1 MLAGIGGSMVI
12 LALTRAVD
20 VATTGLNLAPNAR
33 LGLVV
38 SVFGILLAGA
48 QPAVGALG
56 DRIGRRPLLI
66 GGMAVFAFATLLMPL
81 ATRFEALLG
90 LRGLQGLALA
100 CTVPTS
106 LAVIAALVPTQR
118 RGRAMGLYATA
129 RMLGFGVGPLIG
141 GAVLDYAGTT
151 VTLLAAVVPGL
162 LAATLVTAAL
172 DEPPALGPSTPSS
185 NAGDEVRVLP
195 FVALSSAFFVVAIC
209 VSLLIALEDTFTHRL
224 DLSAFEFSVAFSAL
238 VFARL
243 VSDATIG
250 RWSDGGDRRRWI
262 VTGLVLLAPATLAC
276 AWAPTIEWLTLA
288 RITMG
293 IGMAFIA
300 SPAFALVGDLV
311 ESGVGR
317 GSSVGIVTA
326 GFGAGLGV
334 GPISAALLADRLAF
348 EVPFALCAGLAL
360 IVAVVLPVLVPMAS
374 TPREGSDSG
383 ESTEKTAP

>member
-20 VATTGLNLAPNAR
+20 DATTGLDLAPNTR

-38 SVFGILLAGA
+38 SVFGILLAAA
-48 QPAVGALG
+48 QPAVGAIG
-56 DRIGRRPLLI
+56 DRVGRRPLLI
-66 GGMAVFAFATLLMPL
+66 GGMATFAAATLMMPL

-106 LAVIAALVPTQR
+106 LAVIAALVPTRR

-141 GAVLDYAGTT
+141 GAVLDHAGATT
-151 VTLLAAVVPGL
+151 TFLAAVVPGVI
-162 LAATLVTAAL
+162 AATLVTFAL
-172 DEPPALGPSTPSS
+172 DEPPALGRPPSS
-185 NAGDEVRVLP
+185 EDAPVQARVLP

-209 VSLLIALEDTFTHRL
+209 VSLLIALEDTFTRRL
-224 DLSAFEFSVAFSAL
+224 DITAFEFSIAFSAL

-243 VSDATIG
+243 ASDATIG
-250 RWSDGGDRRRWI
+250 RWSDAGDRRRWI
-262 VTGLVLLAPATLAC
+262 VAGLVLLAPSTLAC
-276 AWAPTIEWLTLA
+276 AWAPTIGWLTGA
-288 RITMG
+288 RVVMG
-293 IGMAFIA
+293 VGMALIA

-311 ESGVGR
+311 EAGVGR

-334 GPISAALLADRLAF
+334 GPISAALLADRVGF
-348 EVPFALCAGLAL
+348 EVPFFACAALAL
-360 IVAVVLPVLVPMAS
+360 AVACALPMLVPGPPTPS
-374 TPREGSDSG
+374 THG
-383 ESTEKTAP
+383 ESGDPAEEPAR